1 MSIAVHET
9 TPATPIT
16 SAWVRRWLEPAA
28 AASGISGPPAV
39 ELRPTRFAGYC
50 CYSEIDRRVVLSNTL
65 HYKSKSQFVAVYIH
79 EVTHRILGEAGA
91 TEFSHDARFFALQA
105 YLFARMDAA
114 FFMKSERAEG
124 ALWLHLSDLYDI
136 QDAPIGYEDQPKSAW
151 LGASIDWSH
160 DVVSK
165 LLKLNLSA
173 EEAAKFICAE
183 HPKFLQSL
191 RAGPAELASLKTQLR
206 AEKLGNADWRKV
218 NLQTMFFGLVGWLG
232 FALCV
237 GLKLWN

>member
-1 MSIAVHET
+1 
-9 TPATPIT
+9 
-16 SAWVRRWLEPAA
+16 
-28 AASGISGPPAV
+28 
-39 ELRPTRFAGYC
+39 
-50 CYSEIDRRVVLSNTL
+50 
-65 HYKSKSQFVAVYIH
+65 VYIH
-79 EVTHRILGEAGA
+79 EVTHRLLGEAGA
-91 TEFSHDARFFALQA
+91 TDFSHDARFFALQA

-191 RAGPAELASLKTQLR
+191 RAGAVELESLKTQLR
-206 AEKLGNADWRKV
+206 VEKLANADWRKV

-232 FALCV
+232 LVSCV
-237 GLKLWN
+237 GAKLWS